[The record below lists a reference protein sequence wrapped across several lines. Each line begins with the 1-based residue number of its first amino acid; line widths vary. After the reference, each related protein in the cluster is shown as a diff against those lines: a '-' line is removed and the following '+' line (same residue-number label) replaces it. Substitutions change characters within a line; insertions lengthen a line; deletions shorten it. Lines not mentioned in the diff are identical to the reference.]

1 MMNSI
6 SYSRGCVRI
15 SNPWVPI
22 FWDEFEVKIG
32 NNAKFHMTFSLF
44 YLFYGEIHDSNVF
57 FYCIWLS
64 ILSKSM
70 GSGTLL
76 QNVMGSKEP
85 MEPMLTQ
92 SLCLQ
97 LYKEPQD
104 YVVVHFIHRYCHAR
118 SKWSF
123 RPP

>member
-6 SYSRGCVRI
+6 SYSSGCVRI

-44 YLFYGEIHDSNVF
+44 FLFYGEIHDSNVF

-92 SLCLQ
+92 P
-97 LYKEPQD
+97 LYYYLSYNFLEKEEKIC
-104 YVVVHFIHRYCHAR
+104 YGSYFGVH
-118 SKWSF
+118 
-123 RPP
+123 